1 MQESLLEDR
10 QLLQAIGNGDKA
22 AFDHLFQ
29 KYYPTLCAYGSRFV
43 ELEDAEEIVED
54 IMLWIWENANM
65 LGFIESSFSNYL
77 YKIVYNRAIMCMR
90 KQEVRLEADT
100 KFYQEMQ
107 EIWSDI
113 DGQQLDELYNV
124 IEEAVSKLP
133 PSYQEAFRMHRF
145 EGYSYKDIAQQLNV
159 SPKTIDYRIQQA
171 LKILRVELKD
181 YLPLFFL
188 LATTIEPFDWPI
200 PMQ

>member
-65 LGFIESSFSNYL
+65 LGFIESSFSFSDVETSISENE
-77 YKIVYNRAIMCMR
+77 IM
-90 KQEVRLEADT
+90 
-100 KFYQEMQ
+100 
-107 EIWSDI
+107 
-113 DGQQLDELYNV
+113 GQLSEK
-124 IEEAVSKLP
+124 IEELP
-133 PSYQEAFRMHRF
+133 KRGRKRTTAEKSNGLK
-145 EGYSYKDIAQQLNV
+145 EGRKKKQLQDRGKGRKMNGFK
-159 SPKTIDYRIQQA
+159 S
-171 LKILRVELKD
+171 
-181 YLPLFFL
+181 
-188 LATTIEPFDWPI
+188 
-200 PMQ
+200 

>member
-77 YKIVYNRAIMCMR
+77 YKTVYNRAIMCMR
-90 KQEVRLEADT
+90 T
-100 KFYQEMQ
+100 
-107 EIWSDI
+107 
-113 DGQQLDELYNV
+113 
-124 IEEAVSKLP
+124 
-133 PSYQEAFRMHRF
+133 
-145 EGYSYKDIAQQLNV
+145 
-159 SPKTIDYRIQQA
+159 SPNS
-171 LKILRVELKD
+171 
-181 YLPLFFL
+181 
-188 LATTIEPFDWPI
+188 
-200 PMQ
+200 